1 MLALVENT
9 RRKQLAWVNAILL
22 HKGWRPT
29 RLANEAGVNHSTL
42 SKWLSDPLNAAQLN
56 STTVEKIARAGG
68 IPPYFTEPIT
78 QPKGLAHREAEIY
91 RPGDDI
97 AGKWVRTLTS
107 ERNDL
112 EAWAMK
118 SEALM
123 EAGYLPGDILIVDV
137 AASAED
143 GDAVCA
149 KLHDRAGR
157 PEMAFRIFEFP
168 YLVAA
173 SKSPALR
180 RPILIDNDHAT
191 IHGVVVASFRPRL
204 ARH

>member
-9 RRKQLAWVNAILL
+9 RRKQLAWVNAILT

-42 SKWLSDPLNAAQLN
+42 SKWMNDPLNVAQLN
-56 STTVEKIARAGG
+56 STSVEKIALAGG
-68 IPPYFTEPIT
+68 IPPYFTEPIS
-78 QPKGLAHREAEIY
+78 QPKGLATREAEPF
-91 RPGDDI
+91 RPEDDLI
-97 AGKWVRTLTS
+97 GKWVRTLTT

-112 EAWAMK
+112 EPWIMR
-118 SEALM
+118 SEAL
-123 EAGYLPGDILIVDV
+123 EDAGYLPGDILLVDV
-137 AASAED
+137 GATAED

-149 KLHDRAGR
+149 RLHDRAGR

-173 SKSPALR
+173 SKNPALR
-180 RPILIDNDHAT
+180 RPILIDNDHAVVY
-191 IHGVVVASFRPRL
+191 GVVVASFRPRQ